1 MFALAQAPSGY
12 KLRFF
17 NSDQNALLDRLTELI
32 IPADDRSPGAH
43 AAKVSL
49 FIDFMVAYC
58 EPEVQEQW
66 ILGLHA
72 VENESR
78 ERFRKPFLECDAAWQ
93 DQIMQT
99 ISRNEDHPTT
109 ELEKFFRI
117 LKSRTIDGYYTSEIG
132 IHQELKY
139 QGNRPQ
145 AEFAG
150 CIHPEHCA
158 CALRA
163 EMREISFA
171 TPPPLRSL
179 RATLRTSSCNSGSR
193 SGRPAVPPQSAE
205 PKAERTTTLR

>member
-1 MFALAQAPSGY
+1 MKRRTVLKLVAAGVAAERVQVAGRQLVALAQAPAGY

-17 NSDQNALLDRLTELI
+17 NDEQNALLDRLTELI
-32 IPADDRSPGAH
+32 IPADDHSPGAH

-49 FIDFMVAYC
+49 FIDLMVSHSK
-58 EPEVQEQW
+58 PDVQDQW
-66 ILGLHA
+66 TRGLRA
-72 VENESR
+72 LENESR

-99 ISRNEDHPTT
+99 ISRNEDHPST

-150 CIHPEHCA
+150 CTHPEHGA
-158 CALRA
+158 
-163 EMREISFA
+163 
-171 TPPPLRSL
+171 
-179 RATLRTSSCNSGSR
+179 
-193 SGRPAVPPQSAE
+193 
-205 PKAERTTTLR
+205 